1 MDGQVNK
8 VFLRD
13 KRVEYM
19 VKLVDITTPLY
30 LQGIIS
36 IYDHVKKHCKIHRN
50 ILKSFQE
57 ELRAIKDWNED
68 VLSAELKRFKQV
80 SNCSVLENLIKS
92 IFKIYYI
99 TNGISDAVFPSC
111 KKYVKECYLAIARQL
126 YKNPYLLYDQG
137 INPKEKRSNIMMIE
151 DIIRKSIQETF
162 IHLLPMSTLD
172 DYENGYNSDDIQSDG
187 DDNVK
192 EEEDVDE
199 EDELQDEEEDVD
211 EEDELQ
217 EEEEDAVDAE
227 EDELQEEE
235 EDAVDAKDDEPEEE
249 EEDVTV
255 PEKHNLEEEDVL
267 KQANESNEQKD
278 QNVKVITLNTEKTS
292 HKKHGIS
299 NVLSKKQQIK
309 ERLLRHSRLSIDSFF

>member
-99 TNGISDAVFPSC
+99 TNGISDAAFPSC

-137 INPKEKRSNIMMIE
+137 INPKEKRSNIMTIE

-172 DYENGYNSDDIQSDG
+172 DYENGYNSDDIQSDNVQG
-187 DDNVK
+187 DNVIDTS
-192 EEEDVDE
+192 EE
-199 EDELQDEEEDVD
+199 
-211 EEDELQ
+211 
-217 EEEEDAVDAE
+217 
-227 EDELQEEE
+227 
-235 EDAVDAKDDEPEEE
+235 
-249 EEDVTV
+249 
-255 PEKHNLEEEDVL
+255 
-267 KQANESNEQKD
+267 
-278 QNVKVITLNTEKTS
+278 
-292 HKKHGIS
+292 
-299 NVLSKKQQIK
+299 
-309 ERLLRHSRLSIDSFF
+309 